1 MSTLSNDVERSAKRS
16 RLDSQ
21 KKHFHTD
28 LLKDA
33 TVDKIHK
40 AFQTSQP
47 YLHCKI
53 DQLMDD
59 SLLRAVRQEILS
71 NLHFTVKET
80 DIYKVWQTGDLANL
94 DGLPQ
99 DELDK
104 LSQLFTLR
112 NALYSQEFRD
122 FISSVTNCGPLSG
135 TKTDMSINSYN
146 DGCHLLNHDDVIG
159 TRRVSFILYLTDP
172 DHIWDPQ
179 DGGAL
184 ELYPVI
190 EKGIPAVEPSVI
202 IPPQWNQ
209 FVMFTVQPGHSF
221 HSVEEVVA
229 QKKPRLSISG
239 WFHIPQ
245 KGEPG
250 YNALVEE
257 GQAKSSLEQLQ
268 EESDSS
274 SKFDHYQTALDDD
287 AVEGL
292 TEEDL
297 TSLAEWMNPHYLNMA
312 TLSKISEQFLDESA
326 VQCKDILN
334 KEVHDRLKKAT
345 SEADEQDGFGKD
357 KMVAHGT
364 GSQRGNWECQGP
376 PHKHRYMVVNKTKNS
391 ASMMDD
397 DSSKILG
404 DLQAKFSGEPF
415 RHWLA
420 VVTQLL
426 PIGYRGD
433 ARRFR
438 PGHDYTLA
446 TTNTRGQGVLDVT
459 LCMASTRQTTDKNED
474 DAQEKWNSG
483 EFGGYECYMAP
494 HDEEEDAAVYKAADE
509 EGALLTM
516 AAGENELALVLRDEG
531 VMRFIKYI
539 SARAPGSRW
548 DVAFEYDLP
557 EEDEEQG
564 DDQ

>member
-1 MSTLSNDVERSAKRS
+1 MND
-16 RLDSQ
+16 D
-21 KKHFHTD
+21 
-28 LLKDA
+28 
-33 TVDKIHK
+33 
-40 AFQTSQP
+40 
-47 YLHCKI
+47 
-53 DQLMDD
+53 
-59 SLLRAVRQEILS
+59 LLRAVRQEILS

-172 DHIWDPQ
+172 DHFWNPH

-190 EKGIPAVEPSVI
+190 EKGIPAVEPSVV

-229 QKKPRLSISG
+229 QNKPRLSISG

-287 AVEGL
+287 ATEGL

-297 TSLAEWMNPHYLNMA
+297 ASLAEWMNPHYLNMA

-334 KEVHDRLKKAT
+334 KEVYDRLKKAT
-345 SEADEQDGFGKD
+345 LEADEQDGFGKD
-357 KMVAHGT
+357 KMMAHGT

-376 PHKHRYMVVNKTKNS
+376 PHKHRYMVVNKTKNKDPNG
-391 ASMMDD
+391 AQMMDD

-404 DLQAKFSGEPF
+404 DLKTKFSGEAF

-557 EEDEEQG
+557 EEDEEHG